1 MIKKAAWNSFSDEIE
16 KISIS
21 LVTSPLVKSLAS
33 GLTDRAAVRQ
43 ASRVVPFR
51 PRPSGYSGIGTQREF
66 RLRLGKTDVG
76 SIHASKGTYDK
87 HVGSDVGKKMRIN
100 KGDPAIHSAEIHKDF
115 QGMGLSPILRKGS
128 ASLLPKGKLHSDS
141 IFTPGG
147 RASARRLKGPG
158 VKIHEGRAE
167 YGKPL
172 YTLQSQNPKPVVG
185 KDLSS
190 LKTPRFQRPDDHPIT
205 TRKKKTHDLEQSRRK
220 KGPIIDWRRPGSSTL
235 ADVERNVIKG
245 KKAVLKG
252 ESARV
257 GHNKDPLLVPGT
269 PEAKSSLAQYR
280 KLQKQIAAEDSAR
293 KARKLKENTPAR
305 TIPPLLLPSRAGKPS
320 SISVSPAYKEEIRAR
335 NLPVKGDK
343 ASRGVKTP
351 SPSLQADWLKERAFI
366 RNQESSV
373 KGAKA
378 SNKQKAPRQ
387 DSLFRRSLRDIAQR
401 GRRYRD
407 LFRNRDSN

>member
-1 MIKKAAWNSFSDEIE
+1 MIKKAAWDSFSDEIE

-66 RLRLGKTDVG
+66 RLRLGKTDIG
-76 SIHASKGTYDK
+76 SVHATKGEYDG
-87 HVGSDVGKKMRIN
+87 HAGSDVGKKIGIS
-100 KGDPAIHSAEIHKDF
+100 KGDHGIHSAEIHKDF
-115 QGMGLSPILRKGS
+115 RGMGLSPILRKGS

-141 IFTPGG
+141 AFTTGG
-147 RASARRLKGPG
+147 RASALRLKGPE
-158 VKIHEGRAE
+158 VKIHKG
-167 YGKPL
+167 GTSIQHQPL

-205 TRKKKTHDLEQSRRK
+205 IRKQKTFELEDRRRK
-220 KGPIIDWRRPGSSTL
+220 KSQDIDWRRSKYETL
-235 ADVERNVIKG
+235 DDEDRNILKG

-269 PEAKSSLAQYR
+269 PEAKSSLAQYQ
-280 KLQKQIAAEDSAR
+280 KLQKRIAAEDSAR

-305 TIPPLLLPSRAGKPS
+305 TIPPLLLPKRAGKPS
-320 SISVSPAYKEEIRAR
+320 SISVSPAYKEEIRAGNIPREFRLQPGKTVRAR
-335 NLPVKGDK
+335 NLP
-343 ASRGVKTP
+343 
-351 SPSLQADWLKERAFI
+351 
-366 RNQESSV
+366 V

-407 LFRNRDSN
+407 LFRNRDSR